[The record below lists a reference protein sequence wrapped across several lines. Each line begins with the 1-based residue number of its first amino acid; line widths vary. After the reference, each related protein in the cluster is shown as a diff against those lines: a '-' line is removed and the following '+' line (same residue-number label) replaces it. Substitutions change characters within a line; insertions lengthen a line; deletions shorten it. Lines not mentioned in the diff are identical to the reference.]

1 MKEVN
6 TKILVLGSNGLVG
19 SSLKDSEYL
28 NTNYK
33 MHYSS
38 RSDTDLSNIDEFINL
53 FNTVE
58 PNIVI
63 NCAGKVGG
71 IVANSQNKF
80 DFLFENLKITMNFF
94 QILKNY
100 SNLKIINFGSSAIYP
115 KDAKNPLKEEYLMSG
130 ELEPTNSAYSLSK
143 IVSIELGRNLKQN
156 NIDVINLIPTNLYG
170 PYDNF
175 DHTSSHVVP
184 GLISKIHKAKT
195 DGEEEY
201 LVWGSGKPLR
211 ELLFS
216 GDLVQAIEVVLK
228 DKVSDFDVIN
238 IGSGSE
244 ISIKNLAILVKKVV
258 GFKGNIKFDESKP
271 DGVSRKILDS
281 SKIRSLNW
289 EPKTSLQEG
298 LETTYEWFLNNE
310 K

>member
-6 TKILVLGSNGLVG
+6 TKILVLGSSGLVG

-28 NTNYK
+28 NSNYI

-38 RSDTDLSNIDEFINL
+38 RSDTDLSNIDEFVNL
-53 FNTVE
+53 FNAVK

-71 IVANSQNKF
+71 IVANTQNKF

-94 QILKNY
+94 EILKNY

-115 KDAKNPLKEEYLMSG
+115 KDAKNPLKEDYLMSG

-175 DHTSSHVVP
+175 DHTTSHVVP
-184 GLISKIHKAKT
+184 GLISKIHKAKM
-195 DGEEEY
+195 DEEEEY

-211 ELLFS
+211 ELLYA
-216 GDLVQAIEVVLK
+216 GDLVRAIEVVLK
-228 DKVSDFDVIN
+228 DKVRDFDVIN

-244 ISIKNLAILVKKVV
+244 ISIKNLANLVKEVV
-258 GFKGNIKFDESKP
+258 GFKGKLKFDDSKP
-271 DGVSRKILDS
+271 DGVTRKILDS
-281 SKIRSLNW
+281 SKIKSLNW
-289 EPKTSLQEG
+289 EPTTTLQEG

-310 K
+310 N

>member
-6 TKILVLGSNGLVG
+6 NKILVLGSNGLVG
-19 SSLKDSEYL
+19 SSIKDSEYL
-28 NTNYK
+28 NSNHK
-33 MHYSS
+33 IFYSS
-38 RSDTDLSNIDEFINL
+38 RNDTDLSNIDEFINL
-53 FNTVE
+53 FKNTE

-94 QILKNY
+94 EILKNY
-100 SNLKIINFGSSAIYP
+100 SDLKIINFGSSAIYP
-115 KDAKNPLKEEYLMSG
+115 KEAKNPLKEEYLMSG

-156 NIDVINLIPTNLYG
+156 NIDVVNLIPTNLYG

-175 DHTSSHVVP
+175 DHTTSHVVP

-195 DGEEEY
+195 HGDKEY
-201 LVWGSGKPLR
+201 LVWGSGTPLR
-211 ELLFS
+211 ELLYS
-216 GDLVQAIEVVLK
+216 KDLVRAIEVVLK
-228 DKVSDFDVIN
+228 DKVSNFDIIN
-238 IGSGSE
+238 IGSGTE
-244 ISIKNLAILVKKVV
+244 ISIKNLASHIKEVV
-258 GFKGNIKFDESKP
+258 GFKGKLKFDESKP
-271 DGVSRKILDS
+271 DGVNRKILDS
-281 SKIRSLNW
+281 SKIKSLDW
-289 EPKTSLQEG
+289 EPKTTLQEG
-298 LETTYEWFLNNE
+298 LETTYKWFLNNE